1 MNKIYWIALA
11 VIVFSACKNENFS
24 IEGRITNS
32 FESKVYLEKL
42 NINGT
47 VPFDSAKIDK
57 NGVFKIKGSVSY
69 PTFFLLKLNDQK
81 FITLLIDSTEQV
93 VFSADYLNFSK
104 DYKVEGSLGSQKV
117 KQLNDKLAYTNTKI
131 DSLQSLINLLYLNDE
146 NKSKKEQLI
155 SKIQEVYKTQQS
167 FSKAFVEQ
175 NPFSMASVLAIYQ
188 KFNNGNYIMQDIHT
202 LKMAA
207 SALNSMYPN
216 SVHSQTLYKDTE
228 KLIKDIK
235 AVEMKQFIEQY
246 GTNTP
251 EIKLPDVHGKSIVLS
266 EVKGKCVLVHFWS
279 ALDPTSRMINEILVE
294 NYKQFNKKGFE
305 IYQVSVDTDKESWL
319 NAVEDDQLKWINV
332 GDMEGS
338 SAAVSSYNI
347 SRIPYNYLLDGEGN
361 IIAKDL
367 KGPALHNALSKILN

>member
-1 MNKIYWIALA
+1 MNKIYWIVLV
-11 VIVFSACKNENFS
+11 VIVFCACKNENFS

-32 FESKVYLEKL
+32 LESKIYLEKL

-47 VPFDSAKIDK
+47 VAFDSAKVDK
-57 NGVFKIKGSVSY
+57 NGDFKIKGSVSY
-69 PTFFLLKLNDQK
+69 PTFFLLKLNNQK
-81 FITLLIDSTEQV
+81 FITLLVDSTENIK
-93 VFSADYLNFSK
+93 FSADYLNFSK

-117 KQLNDKLAYTNTKI
+117 KQLNDKLACTNTKI

-146 NKSKKEQLI
+146 NKSKKELLI
-155 SKIQEVYKTQQS
+155 SEIQEVYKTQQS

-188 KFNNGNYIMQDIHT
+188 KFNNGNYVMQDIHT

-246 GTNTP
+246 GSNTP
-251 EIKLPDVHGKSIVLS
+251 EIKLPDVNGKSIALS
-266 EVKGKCVLVHFWS
+266 EVKSKYVLVHFWS

-305 IYQVSVDTDKESWL
+305 IYQVSVDTDKEAWL
-319 NAVEDDQLKWINV
+319 TAVEDDHLKWINV

-338 SAAVSSYNI
+338 ISAVNSYNI
-347 SRIPYNYLLDGEGN
+347 SRIPYNYLLDREGN